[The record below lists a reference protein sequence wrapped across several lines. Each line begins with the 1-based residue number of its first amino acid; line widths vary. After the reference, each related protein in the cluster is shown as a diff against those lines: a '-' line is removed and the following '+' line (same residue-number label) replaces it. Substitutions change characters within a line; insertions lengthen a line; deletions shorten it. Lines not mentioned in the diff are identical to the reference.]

1 MNPRHTLTGQ
11 LAGGFIESKLTLV
24 LMIAALIFGIWAV
37 LSTPREEN
45 PQISM
50 PAAAVQAVLPGAEPD
65 EMEAKVIRPL
75 EAIINQI
82 PGVDHY
88 WSTAVDSAAV
98 VVVQFK
104 VGENKEE
111 SLVKLADR
119 IVGGR
124 AELPADML
132 GPWVK
137 SADVDDV
144 PILAVSLVSE
154 KYGDEGL
161 RRIAWDVLDRL
172 MGLEDI
178 STVDVIGGRDRE
190 LIVEIDP
197 ARLES
202 FGLSFASVTA
212 AVRAAGSAGP
222 LGTTVTKGTEARVR
236 LANAIKSAADLR
248 RLVVGFSP
256 AGNPVHLEDVAKI
269 RDGATQQ
276 AAASSRFGWG
286 RASSQYES
294 AAGGIVEHPSVSLAI
309 AKRKNANAVVVA
321 DEAIARI
328 ERMKGTV
335 IPADVDVVVTR
346 DDGAKANDAVNT
358 LIEHLAI
365 AVIAVV
371 TVTLV
376 FLGWRAAVIVAVT
389 VPLILAITL
398 GVVGLSGFTINRLTL
413 YALII
418 ALGLL
423 VDDSIV
429 VIENI
434 VRHYGLSKLSGRQD
448 RSNRAIEAA
457 GEIGSVFVCATAFL
471 CIAVFIMPFGQC
483 LIPGGLNSPTPAWG
497 VEMGFLPKDN
507 KNTFNVTIELPV
519 GTPVEALD
527 RAVRDTAAEVAKI
540 PEVVNWQSWAGLSGV
555 ADFNS
560 MMRMTPAKGSEIGA
574 VRVNLTDKN
583 SGRRSSIEIARE
595 LRTALRSVSDA
606 YPGSTVQVVED
617 PPGPPLRGTIYA
629 EIYANDPEELRWLA
643 DRTQKEFRKTYDVV
657 EVTNTQ
663 KADQTEWRLS
673 IDREKAA
680 AAGVLPAAAAFELKN
695 LASGSIIGWAH
706 ADGERSPQPIR
717 LEIPYAEEF
726 DPTLLSGIT
735 IAGAA
740 GVRVPLSSIIKVEKT
755 TAARRIEKKDGVR
768 MAAVGGEMGSTTPTY
783 AVLDLNNRLR
793 GMALPEGGKLA
804 TGNLTWSDERPDL
817 TQSPAVL
824 LWQGEMRMMLDS
836 YRDLAVS
843 LCLSLGSIFLIF
855 VAYYRSFALALIAL
869 SAVPLCFIGL
879 IPGHW
884 LFGTQFSASSL
895 VGVTA
900 LAGVVV
906 RSSLLIID
914 FVLDYL
920 KAGLPL
926 KDALIDA
933 GAVRLRPI
941 LLTTL
946 AIILGS
952 VILIPDP
959 VFGGLAITFIFGTTA
974 STLFTI
980 FLIPILLN
988 VYFTRHPYPTSE
1000 EGAGMTA
1007 EAN

>member
-236 LANAIKSAADLR
+236 LANAIKSAADLK

-448 RSNRAIEAA
+448 R
-457 GEIGSVFVCATAFL
+457 
-471 CIAVFIMPFGQC
+471 
-483 LIPGGLNSPTPAWG
+483 
-497 VEMGFLPKDN
+497 
-507 KNTFNVTIELPV
+507 
-519 GTPVEALD
+519 
-527 RAVRDTAAEVAKI
+527 
-540 PEVVNWQSWAGLSGV
+540 
-555 ADFNS
+555 
-560 MMRMTPAKGSEIGA
+560 
-574 VRVNLTDKN
+574 
-583 SGRRSSIEIARE
+583 
-595 LRTALRSVSDA
+595 
-606 YPGSTVQVVED
+606 
-617 PPGPPLRGTIYA
+617 
-629 EIYANDPEELRWLA
+629 
-643 DRTQKEFRKTYDVV
+643 
-657 EVTNTQ
+657 
-663 KADQTEWRLS
+663 
-673 IDREKAA
+673 
-680 AAGVLPAAAAFELKN
+680 
-695 LASGSIIGWAH
+695 
-706 ADGERSPQPIR
+706 
-717 LEIPYAEEF
+717 
-726 DPTLLSGIT
+726 
-735 IAGAA
+735 
-740 GVRVPLSSIIKVEKT
+740 
-755 TAARRIEKKDGVR
+755 
-768 MAAVGGEMGSTTPTY
+768 
-783 AVLDLNNRLR
+783 
-793 GMALPEGGKLA
+793 
-804 TGNLTWSDERPDL
+804 
-817 TQSPAVL
+817 
-824 LWQGEMRMMLDS
+824 
-836 YRDLAVS
+836 
-843 LCLSLGSIFLIF
+843 
-855 VAYYRSFALALIAL
+855 
-869 SAVPLCFIGL
+869 
-879 IPGHW
+879 
-884 LFGTQFSASSL
+884 
-895 VGVTA
+895 
-900 LAGVVV
+900 
-906 RSSLLIID
+906 
-914 FVLDYL
+914 
-920 KAGLPL
+920 
-926 KDALIDA
+926 
-933 GAVRLRPI
+933 
-941 LLTTL
+941 
-946 AIILGS
+946 
-952 VILIPDP
+952 
-959 VFGGLAITFIFGTTA
+959 
-974 STLFTI
+974 
-980 FLIPILLN
+980 
-988 VYFTRHPYPTSE
+988 
-1000 EGAGMTA
+1000 
-1007 EAN
+1007 

>member
-236 LANAIKSAADLR
+236 LANAIKSAADLK

-457 GEIGSVFVCATAFL
+457 GEIGSATLLATITVMVVFAS
-471 CIAVFIMPFGQC
+471 
-483 LIPGGLNSPTPAWG
+483 LIPALTG
-497 VEMGFLPKDN
+497 MPKQY
-507 KNTFNVTIELPV
+507 FYPV
-519 GTPVEALD
+519 GFTVPVAL
-527 RAVRDTAAEVAKI
+527 AA
-540 PEVVNWQSWAGLSGV
+540 S
-555 ADFNS
+555 
-560 MMRMTPAKGSEIGA
+560 
-574 VRVNLTDKN
+574 
-583 SGRRSSIEIARE
+583 
-595 LRTALRSVSDA
+595 
-606 YPGSTVQVVED
+606 
-617 PPGPPLRGTIYA
+617 
-629 EIYANDPEELRWLA
+629 
-643 DRTQKEFRKTYDVV
+643 
-657 EVTNTQ
+657 
-663 KADQTEWRLS
+663 
-673 IDREKAA
+673 
-680 AAGVLPAAAAFELKN
+680 
-695 LASGSIIGWAH
+695 
-706 ADGERSPQPIR
+706 
-717 LEIPYAEEF
+717 
-726 DPTLLSGIT
+726 
-735 IAGAA
+735 
-740 GVRVPLSSIIKVEKT
+740 
-755 TAARRIEKKDGVR
+755 
-768 MAAVGGEMGSTTPTY
+768 
-783 AVLDLNNRLR
+783 
-793 GMALPEGGKLA
+793 
-804 TGNLTWSDERPDL
+804 
-817 TQSPAVL
+817 
-824 LWQGEMRMMLDS
+824 
-836 YRDLAVS
+836 
-843 LCLSLGSIFLIF
+843 FLI
-855 VAYYRSFALALIAL
+855 AY
-869 SAVPLCFIGL
+869 C
-879 IPGHW
+879 
-884 LFGTQFSASSL
+884 
-895 VGVTA
+895 
-900 LAGVVV
+900 
-906 RSSLLIID
+906 
-914 FVLDYL
+914 
-920 KAGLPL
+920 
-926 KDALIDA
+926 
-933 GAVRLRPI
+933 RLQKP
-941 LLTTL
+941 
-946 AIILGS
+946 A
-952 VILIPDP
+952 P
-959 VFGGLAITFIFGTTA
+959 
-974 STLFTI
+974 
-980 FLIPILLN
+980 
-988 VYFTRHPYPTSE
+988 
-1000 EGAGMTA
+1000 
-1007 EAN
+1007 